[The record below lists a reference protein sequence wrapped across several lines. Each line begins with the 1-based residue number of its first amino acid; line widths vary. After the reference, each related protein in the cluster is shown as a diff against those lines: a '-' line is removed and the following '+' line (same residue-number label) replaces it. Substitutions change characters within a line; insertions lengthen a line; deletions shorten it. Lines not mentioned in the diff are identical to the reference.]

1 MEVEGI
7 KEARCRR
14 VQKQILLSLYHS
26 METPAKNRK
35 TFGNFYLKANLKKGI
50 KNFGLSDPTPLQTLA
65 IKIIMGKRDLIFQAQ
80 SGTGKT
86 TAYVIGICGSLREDI
101 STLQT
106 LVIVP
111 TRELADQVNFSIAS
125 ISFYQKCR
133 SCTFYGGTWIGQDIT
148 NLRKNTTIGV
158 GTPGRVYHL
167 IQGGFLHTPN
177 LRTFILDEADILLEG
192 DFRISIYNIYRFLP
206 HGVQNI
212 TVSATISQKTLE
224 MTSQFMKAPYFLLVE
239 RQELTL
245 EEIRQYYVSVAFEE
259 NKLYSL
265 IDHFDTLVLG
275 KTLIFCNTIRKA
287 KWLFNKMLENNF
299 KTGII
304 HGETAQEERSRITR
318 KFRIGDITTLISTDI
333 FSRGLDYPD
342 MSTVINYDLPSSRE
356 LYLHRIGRVGRFGRK
371 GVSISLIK
379 ILEIQILK
387 DIEIYYSTSIE
398 EIPCKFVDL

>member
-1 MEVEGI
+1 MQMG
-7 KEARCRR
+7 
-14 VQKQILLSLYHS
+14 LNNTLS
-26 METPAKNRK
+26 
-35 TFGNFYLKANLKKGI
+35 FGNFYLKENLKKGI
-50 KNFGLSDPTPLQTLA
+50 KNFGLSRPSSLQILA

-86 TAYVIGICGSLREDI
+86 TAYIIGVCGLLREDMSI
-101 STLQT
+101 LQT
-106 LVIVP
+106 LILVP
-111 TRELADQVNFSIAS
+111 TRELADQVNFTVSS
-125 ISFYQKCR
+125 ISFYQKCK
-133 SCTFYGGTWIGQDIT
+133 SCTFYGGTWVGHDIT
-148 NLRKNTTIGV
+148 NLKKNVAIGV
-158 GTPGRVYHL
+158 GTPGRIYHL
-167 IQGGFLHTPN
+167 IHAGFLNAPN
-177 LRTFILDEADILLEG
+177 LRTFVLDEADILLDG

-224 MTSQFMKAPYFLLVE
+224 ITSQFMKDPYFLLVE

-245 EEIRQYYVSVAFEE
+245 EEIKQYYVSVAFEE

-265 IDHFDTLVLG
+265 IDHLDTLVLG

-287 KWLFNKMLENNF
+287 KWLFSKMRENNF

-304 HGETAQEERSRITR
+304 HGETAQEERSRITT
-318 KFRIGDITTLISTDI
+318 KFRMGDLTTLIATDI

-342 MSTVINYDLPSSRE
+342 MSTVVNYDLPSSRE

-371 GVSISLIK
+371 GISISLVK

-387 DIEIYYSTSIE
+387 DIEIYYSTNIE